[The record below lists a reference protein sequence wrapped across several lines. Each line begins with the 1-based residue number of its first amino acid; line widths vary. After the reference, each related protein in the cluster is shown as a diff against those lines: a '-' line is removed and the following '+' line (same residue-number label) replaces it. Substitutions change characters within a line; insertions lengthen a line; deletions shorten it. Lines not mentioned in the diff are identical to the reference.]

1 LRRLGCVPGGKIAP
15 RFGTVPATDPTLVP
29 NDTPDASAATAAPLL
44 PELLALAPPGF
55 LAATDAQAGFVLGG
69 YFFAGL
75 TSGAAASAETSTSI
89 PTDDHADQAVYGDVA
104 RATYGVSGAG
114 IKVGILSDSF
124 DVLGGAAAE
133 EASGDLPANVT
144 VLEEG
149 PAGSHDEGRAMA
161 ELIHRIAPGAQIMFH
176 TATAGEADFAAGI
189 NALVAAGCNV
199 IVDDV
204 AYLDEPFFQDGGIVQ
219 QAVAQAVAAGVS
231 YFTAAGNEGGD
242 FVQQTM
248 ALLNLA
254 LPGLPPGA
262 AVQDF
267 GTAAAPQP
275 WLDVTIP
282 TGGEGVFDL
291 QWNQPFGASADSLGM
306 ALFGPDGTLL
316 ASATADQ
323 VGGNPD
329 QILRYDNTGSATGF
343 RLVVYVNGGA
353 VPPGLFKIIA
363 FGNGSIA
370 GSVAGS
376 GSGSVIGHA
385 LVPGANTVGAMAW
398 SAAPRFGGSNTPE
411 SFSSVGLGTLL
422 LSANGAPL
430 PQPQSTSKVDFL
442 APDGSLT
449 GVLAPFY
456 GTSAAAAN
464 AAGVAALVLQ
474 ADPSLTPAQLTQVLE
489 QTATPAI
496 GAAAAVGAGLLDA
509 NAAVAQA
516 LALHA
521 AA

>member
-1 LRRLGCVPGGKIAP
+1 M
-15 RFGTVPATDPTLVP
+15 
-29 NDTPDASAATAAPLL
+29 AAPDVVSLL
-44 PELLALAPPGF
+44 PDLLALAAPGF
-55 LAATDAQAGFVLGG
+55 LSPNPLQADFALGG

-75 TSGAAASAETSTSI
+75 TSGQAAGPSAAAG

-104 RATYGVSGAG
+104 RAAYGVTGAG
-114 IKVGILSDSF
+114 IRVGILSDSF
-124 DVLGGAAAE
+124 NLLGGAAAE
-133 EASGDLPANVT
+133 EASGDLPPNVT

-161 ELIHRIAPGAQIMFH
+161 ELIHRIAPGAQILFH
-176 TATAGEADFAAGI
+176 TATAGQADFAAGI
-189 NALVAAGCNV
+189 KALVAAGCNV

-204 AYLDEPFFQDGGIVQ
+204 AYLNEPFFQDSGTVQ

-231 YFTAAGNEGGD
+231 YFTAAGNQGGN

-248 ALLNLA
+248 ALLRLV

-267 GTAAAPQP
+267 GPAAAPQP

-282 TGGEGVFDL
+282 SGGEGIFDL
-291 QWNQPFGASADSLGM
+291 QWNEPFGASADSLGM
-306 ALFGPDGTLL
+306 ALYGADGTLL
-316 ASATADQ
+316 ASATGDQ
-323 VGGNPD
+323 TGSHPD
-329 QILRYDNTGSATGF
+329 QILRYVNSGSATGF
-343 RLVVYVNGGA
+343 RLVVYANGGA
-353 VPPGLFKIIA
+353 APPGLFKIIA
-363 FGNGSIA
+363 YGNAGIA
-370 GSVAGS
+370 DALAGI

-398 SAAPRFGGSNTPE
+398 SAAPRFGGTNTPE
-411 SFSSVGLGTLL
+411 SFSSVGQGTLL
-422 LSANGAPL
+422 LAPNGTPL
-430 PQPQSTSKVDFL
+430 TEPQSASKVDFL

-449 GVLAPFY
+449 GVLAPFF

-474 ADPSLTPAQLTQVLE
+474 ADPSLTPAQMTQVLE
-489 QTATPAI
+489 QTATPAL

-509 NAAVAQA
+509 SAAVAQA